1 MDRRVSRTQK
11 ALADAVQKLMT
22 KFAWRDV
29 SISMLCDEAK
39 ISRTTFY
46 AHFATKADLLEQMF
60 CGVEL
65 ELTSYPSDNRR
76 LEING
81 KFAFL
86 PQLVSTLRSQ
96 KKIFQRQQSND
107 SGIAI
112 ANRTRLMIANMMQ
125 IEVRRSGLAGV
136 FDGRSLTFLSG
147 AISAVIRKWA
157 DENHVESDEQL
168 VRVLDDYVAWFIAL
182 LDQEPVDI

>member
-1 MDRRVSRTQK
+1 MDRRVSKTQK
-11 ALADAVQKLMT
+11 ALADAAYELMS
-22 KFAWRDV
+22 KCAWRDV
-29 SISMLCDEAK
+29 SISMLCDEAD

-46 AHFATKADLLEQMF
+46 SHFATKAELLEQMF
-60 CGVEL
+60 SWVEL
-65 ELTSYPSDNRR
+65 ELTSCPSADRG
-76 LEING
+76 LDTNG
-81 KFAFL
+81 KFGFL
-86 PQLVSTLRSQ
+86 PELVGTLRSQ
-96 KKIFQRQQSND
+96 KRIFQRQQNND

-125 IEVRRSGLAGV
+125 IEAQRSKLADL

-168 VRVLDDYVAWFIAL
+168 VRVLDDYVAWFLAL
-182 LDQEPVDI
+182 LDQ